1 MAIVVN
7 QTPVEMH
14 RSENSREGGMK
25 SRELIENATEKP
37 ETGEERE
44 TQETS
49 DPQYL
54 SGLRLASVMVGLML
68 SVFCLGLDRSILAT
82 AIPKITTEFNSLN
95 DISWYGSA
103 YLITICCFQLMF
115 GKLYATFHIKTVFLC
130 ALGSFEVGSIFCA
143 AAPNSITLIIGRA
156 IAGIGCAG
164 VLCGGVV
171 ILTVSLPL
179 HKRPKYAGIFSAASG
194 VAQIIAPTL
203 GGIFTD
209 RATWR
214 WCFWIN
220 LPLGAV
226 TAAVVLFLVKMPDR
240 PATEEGSQ
248 PDGQTSRVRSF
259 FSKLDVMGTV
269 LLMPFMVCL
278 NLALQWGGTTLP
290 WSNWRVILCLSVFGV
305 TFILWCYVQYSRG
318 DQATL
323 PVRIIKQRSIAS
335 GVWFSFSHGAL
346 RSLIIYYIPI
356 WFQVVKDT
364 NAEQSGINFL
374 AASIAMVVS
383 VILTGQVTSRIGYY
397 VPQMLCSTVIVSIAL
412 GLIYR
417 YNLDTTTA
425 YWAGTL
431 VMFGFGSG
439 IGQQQPVTA
448 CQTVLKG
455 RDIPLGTSAVLLSQT
470 LGGAIFLAVGQN
482 VFQSRLVERLSQKV
496 PDIDPTTV
504 LKHGASGLKAAVT
517 AQYGDAS
524 ALAILA
530 AYNDAIRRC
539 FLICVI
545 LSCLTIFGGLTMEW
559 VSVKKPETDRQAAT
573 PQLEQTGEQPKTKPD
588 ETKSEKNH
596 A

>member
-1 MAIVVN
+1 M
-7 QTPVEMH
+7 QQ
-14 RSENSREGGMK
+14 SENSPEGGTK

-37 ETGEERE
+37 KSVEEMG
-44 TQETS
+44 TQETRE
-49 DPQYL
+49 PQYL

-95 DISWYGSA
+95 DIAWYGSA
-103 YLITICCFQLMF
+103 YLISTCCFQLMF
-115 GKLYATFHIKTVFLC
+115 GKLYATFPLKAIFLS
-130 ALGSFEVGSIFCA
+130 ALGLFEVGSIFCA
-143 AAPNSITLIIGRA
+143 AAPNSVTLIIGRA
-156 IAGIGCAG
+156 VAGIGCAG

-171 ILTVSLPL
+171 IITVSLPL

-194 VAQIIAPTL
+194 VAQILAPTL
-203 GGIFTD
+203 GGVFTD

-226 TAAVVLFLVKMPDR
+226 TAAVVLFLVKMPNR
-240 PATEEGSQ
+240 PTAEEEEQ
-248 PDGQTSRVRSF
+248 TDGRFSRLRSF

-269 LLMPFMVCL
+269 LLMPCMVCL

-290 WSNWRVILCLSVFGV
+290 WSNWRVILCLSMFGV

-323 PVRIIKQRSIAS
+323 PVRIMKQRSVAS
-335 GVWFSFSHGAL
+335 GTWFSFSHGAL

-374 AASIAMVVS
+374 AASIAMVAS
-383 VILTGQVTSRIGYY
+383 VILTGQLTSRIGFY
-397 VPQMLCSTVIVSIAL
+397 VPQMLCSTVIVSISL

-439 IGQQQPVTA
+439 MGQQQPVTA

-455 RDIPLGTSAVLLSQT
+455 RDVPLGTSTVLLAQT
-470 LGGAIFLAVGQN
+470 LGGAVFLAVGQN
-482 VFQSRLVERLSQKV
+482 VFQSRLVEQLSQKV
-496 PDIDPTTV
+496 PNVDPATV
-504 LKHGASGLKAAVT
+504 LEHGASGLKAAVT
-517 AQYGDAS
+517 TQYGDAS

-530 AYNDAIRRC
+530 AYNDAIQRC

-559 VSVKKPETDRQAAT
+559 VSVKKPETDRQAPT
-573 PQLEQTGEQPKTKPD
+573 PHLEQTGEQPKTNTD
-588 ETKSEKNH
+588 EANSEKNH